1 MLLVSIL
8 AAALQAAPP
17 SPGDP
22 LVIRVPGPPAPVV
35 IADPE
40 SHVVA
45 QLKER
50 ASAYPD
56 MQVVDLT
63 RKPGGAVICGR
74 VTSSEGPPLIFRAIR
89 GRDGH
94 WSIGGPFLVRPG
106 SWNLP
111 GNRRLSDI
119 HARSCESFG
128 VAPAAS

>member
-8 AAALQAAPP
+8 AAALQAAP
-17 SPGDP
+17 SPPRDP
-22 LVIRVPGPPAPVV
+22 LVIRVPDPPAPVV

-56 MQVVDLT
+56 MAVVDLT

-74 VTSSEGPPLIFRAIR
+74 VTSSEGPPLTFRAIR
-89 GRDGH
+89 GVDGH

-119 HARSCESFG
+119 HARSCTSFG
-128 VAPAAS
+128 VSPASS